1 MADISKIRLSGIT
14 YNILDES
21 AIHSLAGYP
30 TNQEMANAITAAT
43 TALAQSIEEQGYQTA
58 QDVQDAISGK
68 ANTSDLQPL
77 FGAVEYDSATKRIN
91 FKHNATG
98 TTLAYVDAT
107 DFIKDGMVDSV
118 AIVNGNLVITFNT
131 DAGKQPISIPLT
143 SIFDPSNYY
152 DKTAIDSKMQDIDAR
167 LDEDEEVTGAA
178 LNALEGSK
186 QDNLVSGT
194 NIKTI
199 NGESIL
205 GSGNIAIQG
214 GGAEISVSG
223 STLVI
228 E

>member
-1 MADISKIRLSGIT
+1 MADISKIRLSGVT

-21 AIHSLAGYP
+21 AIHSLVGYP
-30 TNQEMANAITAAT
+30 TNQEMASAITQAT

-68 ANTSDLQPL
+68 ANTSDVQPL
-77 FGAVEYDSATKRIN
+77 FGAVEYDSATKHIN

-98 TTLAYVDAT
+98 ATLAYVDAT

-143 SIFDPSNYY
+143 DIFNPANYY
-152 DKTAIDSKMQDIDAR
+152 DKTAIDGKMQDIDAR

-223 STLVI
+223 ETLVI
-228 E
+228 S